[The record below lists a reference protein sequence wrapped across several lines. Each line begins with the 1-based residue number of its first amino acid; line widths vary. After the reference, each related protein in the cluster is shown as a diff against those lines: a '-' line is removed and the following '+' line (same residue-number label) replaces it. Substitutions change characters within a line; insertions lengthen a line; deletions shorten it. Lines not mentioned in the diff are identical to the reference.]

1 MLLKMKNYQFYQYNN
16 LTNFSTELIIFINI
30 CEPVISK
37 KKLLFLRK
45 KYKISFYF
53 FFEKA
58 AVYIFYFEESK
69 CYNFLTSIN
78 SRHNLFILICLAE
91 PYRLIKKAG
100 VFYLWDCKK
109 YKRKNCDLK
118 TFSVVICDQYSSLYF
133 TSRRIKILY
142 YFWNYLKICNTTC
155 LWVVKMWDVL

>member
-16 LTNFSTELIIFINI
+16 LTNFSTEFIIFINI
-30 CEPVISK
+30 CEDIQEYQWFLK

-53 FFEKA
+53 FFWKA

-118 TFSVVICDQYSSLYF
+118 TFSAVICDQYSSLYF

-142 YFWNYLKICNTTC
+142 YFLKLLKN
-155 LWVVKMWDVL
+155 L